1 MSEDPWEIAG
11 FDQPVRP
18 PQLEDEEHNPH
29 GIIELMWQTPGW
41 SDNVE
46 AFAPELL
53 NQCRQH
59 AAVRAALLFSMEI
72 ARQSEMKLR
81 LAADML
87 EVGRLQGEING
98 LSRFSATILDA
109 LRNAET
115 PTQEPQ
121 DEDNELS

>member
-1 MSEDPWEIAG
+1 
-11 FDQPVRP
+11 
-18 PQLEDEEHNPH
+18 
-29 GIIELMWQTPGW
+29 
-41 SDNVE
+41 
-46 AFAPELL
+46 
-53 NQCRQH
+53 
-59 AAVRAALLFSMEI
+59 MEI

-115 PTQEPQ
+115 PTTEPQ